1 MKLDI
6 GKHAPCWLEFK
17 FKWIHQFTL
26 IFFLAAF
33 LRLYSHRDLSLAT
46 VWLSGWQL
54 ASRLFFFLSLASWT
68 DTALVTW
75 GISGPLRTKLAGQMW
90 ELCVVFH
97 IKDWFLQS
105 CWMTHIWPVW
115 THQTDIQ
122 YIPRRNTQMKTC
134 LLQKTHQSLIEMCF
148 SSFAFQVC
156 DWIPV
161 TQSGSSLAYI
171 RVILPPFVMSEKAR
185 S

>member
-1 MKLDI
+1 MDSSI
-6 GKHAPCWLEFK
+6 Y
-17 FKWIHQFTL
+17 IN
-26 IFFLAAF
+26 FLSGC
-33 LRLYSHRDLSLAT
+33 LPPLVQSQRSLAGPSLII
-46 VWLSGWQL
+46 WLTAGQP
-54 ASRLFFFLSLASWT
+54 FIFFLSLASWT